1 MVEEKR
7 IMKLLMKK
15 HQILLVFLASLLI
28 SSCATVSEKH
38 IDSVSFITKDM
49 GTGEQIK
56 GAKCE
61 IAKNNKVISSGFTP
75 FTIDLNSRQKD
86 ISISC
91 VLKKYKIAKTAL
103 PRITTE
109 GFDTTMSNSVSFLGA
124 GIDLLS
130 NSNKKYPNLVT
141 MIMEKQND

>member
-1 MVEEKR
+1 
-7 IMKLLMKK
+7 
-15 HQILLVFLASLLI
+15 
-28 SSCATVSEKH
+28 
-38 IDSVSFITKDM
+38 M

-61 IAKNNKVISSGFTP
+61 IVKNNKVISSGFTP

-91 VLKKYKIAKTAL
+91 VLNKYKIAKKTL
-103 PRITTE
+103 TRITTE

-141 MIMEKQND
+141 IIMEEQND